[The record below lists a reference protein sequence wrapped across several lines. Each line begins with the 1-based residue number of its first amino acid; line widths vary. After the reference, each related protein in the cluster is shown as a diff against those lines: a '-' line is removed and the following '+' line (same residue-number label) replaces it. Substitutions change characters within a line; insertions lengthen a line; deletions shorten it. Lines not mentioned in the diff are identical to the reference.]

1 MYFREFLH
9 TVPFIRLLLPFTL
22 GIVLSEFFVVDN
34 WLIYTLISLSFISLL
49 IFQSLSFFRKSY
61 AYSFIYG
68 IFIFLFC
75 LSSGYIRV
83 NHSNARMTLSSV
95 DSITAFKGSLKRSP
109 DEKANS
115 MACVVDL
122 KAVYEKDK
130 WEKADAQVLLYLAK
144 DSLSRE
150 LEVGDKI
157 MVSSKLERVSNNGNP
172 NEFDYAKYL
181 QHRYILYSTYVR
193 GSSWK
198 LIEKNQSFNFK
209 HVAVAWRERLL
220 NIYKKAGL
228 KNEAYEILAALTLG
242 AREEVSEDVK
252 SVWSAAGAT
261 HVLAVSGLHVGIIF
275 GVMQFLLSFLAG
287 SMLGRFFRGLIL
299 LACLWSYALLTGLSP
314 SVMRAASMFS
324 ILAIALMINRKGTI
338 YNSLAISALLL
349 LLINPFVLFDVGFQF
364 SYLAVVSIVYFQ
376 PKFENMIKV
385 NTFVLRWSWR
395 LFTVSL
401 AAQIGTFP
409 LAIYYFH
416 QFPSYFFLSNFVII
430 PVAGL
435 LIYSS
440 ALLLIFSEIDFI
452 TKWFTYLL
460 QHFVELIHWLIYQIQ
475 ALPGALVE
483 RITFT
488 SLQVVLLY
496 GLIIGLTVSF
506 FWKKK
511 KALFVSLIFLIAFQL
526 INISDLYQS
535 QLSEMVV
542 FNANKQTVICI
553 RDGQSV
559 LVLSDTILSEKQKHR
574 LLYPYAM
581 AKGVKNYSYE
591 VLKENELRVLN
602 DKTIAIMSSSALKE
616 KVRDLK
622 IDYLILRN
630 NANGY
635 EDFTEEFKGK
645 ALVRD
650 ASNYAQKSRTSTA
663 VPKTQMWDTRIKG
676 SFCILLN
683 AN

>member
-1 MYFREFLH
+1 M
-9 TVPFIRLLLPFTL
+9 
-22 GIVLSEFFVVDN
+22 VDN
-34 WLIYTLISLSFISLL
+34 WLMYSLIFFSFLSLL
-49 IFQSLSFFRKSY
+49 VYQRLPFFRKTY
-61 AYSFIYG
+61 AYTFIYG

-75 LSSGYIRV
+75 ISSGYIRV
-83 NHSNARMTLSSV
+83 NHSNAGMTLSSV
-95 DSITAFKGSLKRSP
+95 DSITAFQASLKRSP
-109 DEKANS
+109 DEKAKS
-115 MACVVDL
+115 MACVMEL
-122 KAVYEKDK
+122 KAVCRNDK
-130 WEKADAQVLLYLAK
+130 WEKANVQALIYLAK

-150 LEVGDKI
+150 LEAGDEI
-157 MVSSKLERVSNNGNP
+157 LIASKLERVRNNGNP

-181 QHRYILYSTYVR
+181 HHRYILYSNYVR

-198 LIEKNQSFNFK
+198 LVEKNQSFSFK
-209 HVAVAWRERLL
+209 HIAVAWRQRLL

-252 SVWSAAGAT
+252 TVWSAAGAT

-287 SMLGRFFRGLIL
+287 SKLGRFIRGMIL

-324 ILAIALMINRKGTI
+324 IIAIALMINRKGTI

-349 LLINPFVLFDVGFQF
+349 LLIDPFVLFNVGFQF

-376 PKFENMIKV
+376 PKFENMINV
-385 NTFVLRWSWR
+385 DSFVLRWSWR

-401 AAQIGTFP
+401 AAQVGTFP

-416 QFPSYFFLSNFVII
+416 QFPAYFFLSNFVII

-440 ALLLIFSEIDFI
+440 AVLLIFSEINFL

-460 QHFVELIHWLIYQIQ
+460 QNFVELIHWLIYQIQ
-475 ALPGALVE
+475 ALPGALIE

-488 SLQVVLLY
+488 SFQVVLLY
-496 GLIIGLTVSF
+496 CLIIGLVF
-506 FWKKK
+506 ILFGKRK
-511 KALFVSLIFLIAFQL
+511 KAFFASLIILIAFQL
-526 INISDLYQS
+526 INISDLHQS
-535 QLSEMVV
+535 QSRELLV
-542 FNANKQTVICI
+542 FNVHKQTLICI
-553 RDGQSV
+553 RDGQNI
-559 LVLSDTILSEKQKHR
+559 LVLSDTILTEKQKSR

-581 AKGVKNYSYE
+581 AKGVRYYKFE
-591 VLKENELRVLN
+591 VLKENELRILN
-602 DKTIAIMSSSALKE
+602 DKTIAIVGNSSLKGNISGFQ
-616 KVRDLK
+616 V
-622 IDYLILRN
+622 DYLILRN

-635 EDFTEEFKGK
+635 EKLAQEFKGK
-645 ALVRD
+645 ALIRD
-650 ASNYAQKSRTSTA
+650 ASNYPKKYMKSSDDLNTRI
-663 VPKTQMWDTRIKG
+663 WDTRIKG
-676 SFCILLN
+676 SFCIPLSVD
-683 AN
+683 